1 MASTLVFKQ
10 KIAYKMATLGYLI
23 LDKIPNK
30 NNEKLYVYVFEATE
44 KFYEDLEKV
53 KEEDRQA
60 RA

>member
-10 KIAYKMATLGYLI
+10 KIAYKMATLGHLI

-30 NNEKLYVYVFEATE
+30 NNGKLYVYVFEATE